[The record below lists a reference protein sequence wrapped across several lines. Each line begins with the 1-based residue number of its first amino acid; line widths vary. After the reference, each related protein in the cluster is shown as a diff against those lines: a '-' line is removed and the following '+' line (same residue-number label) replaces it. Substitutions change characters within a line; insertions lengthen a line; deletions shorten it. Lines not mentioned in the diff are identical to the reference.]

1 MRPDDPV
8 GVAMLQHLGDELRAE
23 VGDGVAFAIFIGWRD
38 GGPPSYLSNG
48 ARRDVATA
56 LDEWLQRTASPA
68 AARRCCPKCGARP
81 ERTDPSLPVV
91 ACLACGWRIPELEQQ
106 AARIGGDLVDEVD
119 VVLFLFT
126 MGDEGTTA
134 WFTNM
139 PGGRELVQ
147 QWVRRE
153 LGRS

>member
-1 MRPDDPV
+1 MSNDPV
-8 GVAMLQHLGDELRAE
+8 GVALLTHLGDELLAE
-23 VGDGVAFAIFIGWRD
+23 VGDGVAFALFVGWRD
-38 GGPPSYLSNG
+38 GGAPSYLSNG
-48 ARRDVATA
+48 ARRDVAKA
-56 LDEWLQRTASPA
+56 LDEWLQRTSSPPA
-68 AARRCCPKCGARP
+68 VRRGCPKCGSRP

-91 ACLACGWRIPELEQQ
+91 ACIACGWRIPELEQQ
-106 AARIGGDLVDEVD
+106 AARIVRELAEDVD

-126 MGDEGTTA
+126 MGDDGTTA
-134 WFTNM
+134 WCTNM